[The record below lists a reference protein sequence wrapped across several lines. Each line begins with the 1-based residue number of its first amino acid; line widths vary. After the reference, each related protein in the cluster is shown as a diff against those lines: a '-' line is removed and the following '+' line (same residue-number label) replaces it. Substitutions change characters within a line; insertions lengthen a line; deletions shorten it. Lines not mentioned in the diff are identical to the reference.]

1 MPVPY
6 MGSKRGS
13 ASKII
18 SVIKAYYPNASDLYD
33 VFCGGFAISE
43 EALKR
48 GYNVYASDLN
58 ASIVNLIHEVLYGE
72 CIDEKTGKSIFEYPR
87 FITRK
92 EFYDYAN
99 KDDWFAGYIKC
110 VWSFGNN
117 NNKGY
122 LYSPDNEALKS
133 EAHNLVVDGKI
144 SDDLPVPKI
153 IQKKVAKYKTY
164 QGRRKALG
172 YYARANRTEYR
183 NIELERLRS
192 LENLQRL
199 RSLENLQRLRSL
211 ENLQRLRSL
220 ENLSYDQ
227 VKVRPGAIVYC
238 DPPYIGTAEYIANDD
253 TQFDH
258 NKFYAWARNLSQTN
272 PVFISEYHCPSDF
285 KCIYEFERRQLLS
298 KGNTKYNEKLYLL
311 DNTKKE
317 AA

>member
-18 SVIKAYYPNASDLYD
+18 SVIKAYYPDINELYD

-43 EALKR
+43 EALNR

-58 ASIVNLIHEVLYGE
+58 ASIIDLIREVLYGE
-72 CIDEKTGKSIFEYPR
+72 CIDEKTGKSIFDYPR
-87 FITRK
+87 FIPRK
-92 EFYDYAN
+92 EFYDNIN
-99 KDDWFAGYIKC
+99 KDDWYAGYIKC
-110 VWSFGNN
+110 VWSFGN

-122 LYSPDNEALKS
+122 LYSPDNEALKL

-153 IQKKVAKYKTY
+153 IQKKIIKYKTY

-172 YYARANRTEYR
+172 YYARANNTDPIR
-183 NIELERLRS
+183 NQELE
-192 LENLQRL
+192 
-199 RSLENLQRLRSL
+199 RLRSL

-258 NKFYAWARNLSQTN
+258 NKFYTWARNLSLTN
-272 PVFISEYHCPSDF
+272 PVFISEYHCPNDF
-285 KCIYEFERRQLLS
+285 KCVYEFERRQLLS
-298 KGNTKYNEKLYLL
+298 KGDTKYNEKLYLL